1 MAIELH
7 NVRYIYMKGSPF
19 EHIALDRVTL
29 TIEEGIFL
37 AIAGHTGSGKSTLLQ
52 HLNGLLHPTEG
63 EVLVDGV
70 DLLVKKKRE
79 RAETKAAA
87 QKVGMVFQ
95 YPEQQLFEETIAA
108 DIAFGPKNLG
118 LTDVEVTERVK
129 EAMAFMHLDY
139 ERLRERSPF
148 SLSGGQMRRVAIAG
162 VLALHPKYLILDEPT
177 AGLDPIGRE
186 ELIETM
192 TRLHREKHT
201 TILFVSHN
209 MDDIAE
215 LADKVAILANGKVQA
230 FASPKEAFLDKDML
244 AGAGLKRPEMMEI
257 CDAIRAAGID
267 LPRDVLTEDEAFSA
281 LMKAMKKR
289 REE

>member
-1 MAIELH
+1 
-7 NVRYIYMKGSPF
+7 
-19 EHIALDRVTL
+19 
-29 TIEEGIFL
+29 
-37 AIAGHTGSGKSTLLQ
+37 
-52 HLNGLLHPTEG
+52 
-63 EVLVDGV
+63 
-70 DLLVKKKRE
+70 
-79 RAETKAAA
+79 
-87 QKVGMVFQ
+87 
-95 YPEQQLFEETIAA
+95 
-108 DIAFGPKNLG
+108 
-118 LTDVEVTERVK
+118 
-129 EAMAFMHLDY
+129 
-139 ERLRERSPF
+139 
-148 SLSGGQMRRVAIAG
+148 
-162 VLALHPKYLILDEPT
+162 
-177 AGLDPIGRE
+177 
-186 ELIETM
+186 M